1 MTEYDIT
8 GVVFSRPDV
17 VVAQAVVL
25 QQGLHGVGG
34 AADIAGVHGLCI
46 IQLLLSSARLVAVG
60 CISALARASSHRCAL
75 QQHVLQ
81 VGLLGSR
88 DRRSLHASCSSVATS
103 SSSLGG
109 LRQTVRRP
117 VLAPAAPGAAS
128 VAGDVAAV
136 EDAVLFSQVSLQQ
149 RDGVES
155 FAAEAARELLAVRGD
170 VTLELH
176 FCSEA
181 LPAEDALPGLES
193 CQRSVI
199 TRMNRW
205 HRNRKY
211 QTFHITIVYLL
222 NAAQPD
228 STCTEASREAR
239 PLAQMVMF
247 NVQLKIRLLPEVPGT
262 RCAAKQLLLV
272 AVLHCQMHL
281 HVRPEKHTQQINFAS
296 FGIRVCKTSH
306 STTSRV
312 SFTWIDTLESKTS

>member
-103 SSSLGG
+103 SSSSLGG

-193 CQRSVI
+193 CQRSSG
-199 TRMNRW
+199 TGTGN
-205 HRNRKY
+205 
-211 QTFHITIVYLL
+211 
-222 NAAQPD
+222 
-228 STCTEASREAR
+228 
-239 PLAQMVMF
+239 
-247 NVQLKIRLLPEVPGT
+247 IRL
-262 RCAAKQLLLV
+262 
-272 AVLHCQMHL
+272 
-281 HVRPEKHTQQINFAS
+281 F
-296 FGIRVCKTSH
+296 TSQ
-306 STTSRV
+306 SC
-312 SFTWIDTLESKTS
+312 IC